1 MPRAALVVLAAL
13 AWAALIPEDRL
24 AKAAATSGAVVAPI
38 EVKVKPLTVTVCP
51 AVKALKVKATVS
63 WVATRR
69 SPETHFVTPGASE
82 GSNVSMPRP
91 NSAAVTVGEAVVL
104 SYQTDKL
111 RPSGVDSFR
120 PPLPDSMAVTPCKS
134 VVALMLSITYARRS
148 ASVCPAG
155 KFKVIFW
162 PLTYKLVFMDVL
174 RTVVLAP
181 SMTAGLGTADTP
193 VMALWLLMAVAMA
206 MALAAFWLILAAE
219 LLGSLLFAMDGGIK

>member
-1 MPRAALVVLAAL
+1 M
-13 AWAALIPEDRL
+13 
-24 AKAAATSGAVVAPI
+24 
-38 EVKVKPLTVTVCP
+38 KVS
-51 AVKALKVKATVS
+51 ATVS
-63 WVATRR
+63 LVASNR
-69 SPETHFVTPGASE
+69 SPSTHFVTPGASE
-82 GSNVSMPRP
+82 GDSVSSPRP
-91 NSAAVTVGEAVVL
+91 KSAAVTAGLAVVL
-104 SYQTDKL
+104 SYHTDKL
-111 RPSGVDSFR
+111 RPSGVDSLR
-120 PPLPDSMAVTPCKS
+120 PPLPDWMAVTPCKS
-134 VVALMLSITYARRS
+134 EVALMLSITYTRRS

-155 KFKVIFW
+155 KFKAIFW